1 MFRLC
6 IGNADGSSNGTLCSN
21 MASATGMID
30 LQTSVRRRQKT
41 TEREHTATFCGHR
54 RRILSSTNIAK
65 KTMPSYCLPIV
76 FQQNR
81 SIAKHKKETAT
92 HPYAKKTAKTGL
104 RHAPP
109 HEKDTPGRRRNNS
122 LMPYHRNKKR
132 RPHNVCGRRSLRYA
146 MTGRSLDFNL
156 VAQFFLITLL
166 LLWKAYSQN
175 TVADVCR
182 YVFSVDI
189 VGQCERLFEL

>member
-1 MFRLC
+1 
-6 IGNADGSSNGTLCSN
+6 
-21 MASATGMID
+21 
-30 LQTSVRRRQKT
+30 
-41 TEREHTATFCGHR
+41 
-54 RRILSSTNIAK
+54 
-65 KTMPSYCLPIV
+65 MPSYCLPIV

-81 SIAKHKKETAT
+81 FIAKHTKETDT
-92 HPYAKKTAKTGL
+92 HPYAKTTAKAGFS
-104 RHAPP
+104 HAPL
-109 HEKDTPGRRRNNS
+109 HEKDTPVRKSNNS

-156 VAQFFLITLL
+156 VALFFLITLL